1 MVMASLLTR
10 DNLHK
15 SWRKISRHADI
26 QKFRWH
32 DLRHT
37 FASWLVMKS
46 VDFNTVRELL
56 GHSELKMTLRYAHL
70 APEHKAVAVEKLEG
84 QIVG

>member
-15 SWRKISRHADI
+15 SWRKILRHADI
-26 QKFRWH
+26 QKFRRH

-70 APEHKAVAVEKLEG
+70 APEHKAVAVEKPEG

>member
-1 MVMASLLTR
+1 MAMASLLTR

-26 QKFRWH
+26 QKFRCH

-46 VDFNTVRELL
+46 VDLNTARELL